1 MDMANANKERGNA
14 AERAVRDYLT
24 DVVGEGAV
32 IKTRAGF
39 NDDLGDVLAD
49 LPAGRLVVQVKAV
62 KTPKWH
68 EWFEQV
74 TSQVAVCRRESAPQP
89 VVGGIVV
96 SKRIGVA
103 DPGRWIAAAPL
114 SQLMELIDA
123 VYREGVEDGKAMEV
137 LSSDDV

>member
-1 MDMANANKERGNA
+1 MDMANANKKRGDA

-39 NDDLGDVLAD
+39 NDDLGDVLA
-49 LPAGRLVVQVKAV
+49 AGRLVVQVKAV

-96 SKRIGVA
+96 SKRIGIA